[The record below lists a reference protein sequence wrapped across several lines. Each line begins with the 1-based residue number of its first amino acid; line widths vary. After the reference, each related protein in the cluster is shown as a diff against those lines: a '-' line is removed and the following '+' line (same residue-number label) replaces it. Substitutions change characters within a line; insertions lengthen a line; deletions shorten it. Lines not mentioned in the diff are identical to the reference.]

1 MMLER
6 QAGYFKAIRSL
17 ISDPLHPQ
25 HPQKDEHI
33 ESSNEKTKF
42 MGVVVDVQSY
52 GTVAKLAS
60 AVGVVWV
67 VKTLVRKRS
76 FTSVFKCPCVRA
88 WCDSSSLVVV
98 LGLRVLLGPRKHT
111 S

>member
-1 MMLER
+1 MFDR

-17 ISDPLHPQ
+17 ISDPLHPL

-33 ESSNEKTKF
+33 ERSNEKTKF
-42 MGVVVDVQSY
+42 MGVVVDVQSC

-67 VKTLVRKRS
+67 VKTLV
-76 FTSVFKCPCVRA
+76 
-88 WCDSSSLVVV
+88 
-98 LGLRVLLGPRKHT
+98 
-111 S
+111 